1 MKNYLLILSLLL
13 GIVSPIQNI
22 LADEDNDGEE
32 HEETASHIDDDLSE
46 KVGIVTTI
54 ASPGTLSQTIT
65 VYGELTQAPENT
77 HEIYAR
83 FPGVIKS
90 VNVSI
95 GDTVKEGDRLATIE
109 SNESLKDYPLH
120 APATGLI
127 VQRQANPGELTQERQ
142 LFTIVNLNTA
152 WLEFRVY
159 PAQQEKVNKGQTIL
173 VVINDQS
180 LEALVT
186 HVIPAADKPYALA
199 RVKLSNTDLNLSPGQ
214 FAKGKIHTRQFDV
227 ALTVKKEAVQEL
239 GGRFGVFV
247 KNNESYEFTPLVL
260 GKSDDN
266 FFEVLSGLDSG
277 TEYVSENSYLIKA
290 DILKSEAEDND

>member
-1 MKNYLLILSLLL
+1 MKNYLLILSLLI
-13 GIVSPIQNI
+13 GVASPIQNI

-65 VYGELTQAPENT
+65 VYGELTQGPENT

-95 GDTVKEGDRLATIE
+95 GDAVKEGDRLATIE
-109 SNESLKDYPLH
+109 SNESLKDYQLR
-120 APATGLI
+120 APAAGLI
-127 VQRQANPGELTQERQ
+127 AHRQANPGELTQERQ
-142 LFTIVNLNTA
+142 LFTIVNLSTA

-159 PAQQEKVNKGQTIL
+159 PAQQEKVSKGQTIL
-173 VVINDQS
+173 TVINDQA

-186 HVIPAADKPYALA
+186 HVIPAVDKPYVLA
-199 RVKLSNTDLNLSPGQ
+199 RVKLSNIDSNLSPGQ
-214 FAKGKIHTRQFDV
+214 FAKGKIHVRQFNA

-247 KNNESYEFTPLVL
+247 QNGEKYEFTPLVL
-260 GKSDDN
+260 GRSDDN
-266 FFEVLSGLDSG
+266 FFEVLSGIENG
-277 TEYVSENSYLIKA
+277 AEYVSENSYLIKA